1 MNRSAGITIYQ
12 LIKLLKPF
20 ELVID
25 LEENNFD
32 FTFIGNL
39 KENKSEEIKI
49 VDLNHAAQSIN
60 NTNNAFLKEIL
71 ELYVFLGLFQV
82 FVEP

>member
-39 KENKSEEIKI
+39 KENKCEEIKI

-60 NTNNAFLKEIL
+60 NTNNAFLKKIL
-71 ELYVFLGLFQV
+71 ER
-82 FVEP
+82 